1 METGGKVVVDEAE
14 RTSVANVYAVG
25 DVAQVYTVC
34 HLKPY
39 SRMHAQTFCVQ
50 ISLLTIH
57 FYEF

>member
-25 DVAQVYTVC
+25 DVAQVYTVR

-39 SRMHAQTFCVQ
+39 SHMHAQTFCVQ
-50 ISLLTIH
+50 NSLLTIH